1 MKRVTSEKEIL
12 SEAEI
17 VKRRDNAIGR
27 ALRTPPEPAKKLVGS
42 TERAQEQREIKARR
56 KVRAKSKDA

>member
-1 MKRVTSEKEIL
+1 MSAEKL

-17 VKRRDNAIGR
+17 VKRRDDALRR
-27 ALRTPPEPAKKLVGS
+27 ALSTPPQPTKKLVGS
-42 TERAQEQREIKARR
+42 TERAQVQRETKALR